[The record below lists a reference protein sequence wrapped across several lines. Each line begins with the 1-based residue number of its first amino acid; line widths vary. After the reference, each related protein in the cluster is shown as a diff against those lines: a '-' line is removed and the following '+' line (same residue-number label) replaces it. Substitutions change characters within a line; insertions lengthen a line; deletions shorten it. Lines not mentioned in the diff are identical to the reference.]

1 MASTGGKKFRN
12 DIEGLRGF
20 AIALVVIFHVF
31 VGKVSSGVDVF
42 LLLGGVFFFGSQLA
56 NARNPKGLTFV
67 QSLVRIIRRLFPL
80 LAVVVGAT
88 LAAGLLL
95 MPRIQH
101 LPLAKDAVGALAYIT
116 NWQLAF
122 SGRDYNT
129 ASSTVSPFQHLWSM
143 SAQLQIY
150 VASLIAVTLIALIF
164 RRFSRKALAV
174 ILTAVTVLS
183 FAFATYQH
191 GQDQAVNYYHS
202 FSRFWEIGL
211 GGLLGMLIMPRSD
224 HGEKPPAPIVPPLNT
239 WVRQIFGWLGLIMIA
254 STGLIMDGAQTF
266 PGPGTLFPLV
276 GAVMVILAGQNGKP
290 VGITRFLESRFMQ
303 FLGRISYALYLWHWP
318 LLIILVSYT
327 GYDAQAQPL
336 FGVAIIA
343 ASVVMAWLSNR
354 FIERPLRQTGR
365 PRRAHVLWTPSYWWE
380 SIRVWPKTAYA
391 LVIILIAGGV
401 VAAAPVVAKNQ
412 VEEGEELWRLASNV
426 ENYPGPLAFSNDAFV
441 PPRQPLAPPFEEMGP
456 LLPPTQPDGCQI
468 GFEGDH
474 LILTR
479 NFNRSEEECAY
490 GDLNSERTVY
500 VIGGSHSEQ
509 FIPALDEVGRRQGV
523 KFMPILKMGCAVNA
537 NIPKFDGT
545 DYPSCRSWSKK
556 VVDHILAHPPTEGVW
571 MTGTRPSD
579 IAGNG
584 PEQVPPEYVDLVKLF
599 TDNGIHSYLMRDN
612 AWHIQRPEMG
622 DPVPFNLRECV
633 GEMVDGTRTATERGR
648 NFPGVRDRWRPTPE
662 EIEEINAECGTA
674 QDASLLPEDPQYQA
688 YAGLDVT
695 LLDVTDGF
703 CKDGWCPAIIG
714 NLVAYRDQ
722 HHFTNIFASR
732 FADAIEHQMYKEPRG
747 AEGSEDKARKA
758 PDARAE
764 ESGEVAPGA
773 PGAEQPGAPGA
784 GQPDAGQPG
793 AGLDAP
799 SPDEI
804 GQHPPVEA
812 PAVPQPAA
820 PAGDF
825 Y

>member
-239 WVRQIFGWLGLIMIA
+239 WVRQLFGWLGLIMIA

-290 VGITRFLESRFMQ
+290 VGVTRILESRFMQ

-327 GYDAQAQPL
+327 GYNAQ
-336 FGVAIIA
+336 
-343 ASVVMAWLSNR
+343 
-354 FIERPLRQTGR
+354 
-365 PRRAHVLWTPSYWWE
+365 
-380 SIRVWPKTAYA
+380 
-391 LVIILIAGGV
+391 
-401 VAAAPVVAKNQ
+401 
-412 VEEGEELWRLASNV
+412 
-426 ENYPGPLAFSNDAFV
+426 
-441 PPRQPLAPPFEEMGP
+441 
-456 LLPPTQPDGCQI
+456 
-468 GFEGDH
+468 
-474 LILTR
+474 
-479 NFNRSEEECAY
+479 
-490 GDLNSERTVY
+490 
-500 VIGGSHSEQ
+500 
-509 FIPALDEVGRRQGV
+509 
-523 KFMPILKMGCAVNA
+523 
-537 NIPKFDGT
+537 
-545 DYPSCRSWSKK
+545 
-556 VVDHILAHPPTEGVW
+556 
-571 MTGTRPSD
+571 
-579 IAGNG
+579 
-584 PEQVPPEYVDLVKLF
+584 
-599 TDNGIHSYLMRDN
+599 
-612 AWHIQRPEMG
+612 
-622 DPVPFNLRECV
+622 
-633 GEMVDGTRTATERGR
+633 
-648 NFPGVRDRWRPTPE
+648 
-662 EIEEINAECGTA
+662 
-674 QDASLLPEDPQYQA
+674 
-688 YAGLDVT
+688 
-695 LLDVTDGF
+695 
-703 CKDGWCPAIIG
+703 
-714 NLVAYRDQ
+714 
-722 HHFTNIFASR
+722 
-732 FADAIEHQMYKEPRG
+732 
-747 AEGSEDKARKA
+747 
-758 PDARAE
+758 
-764 ESGEVAPGA
+764 
-773 PGAEQPGAPGA
+773 
-784 GQPDAGQPG
+784 
-793 AGLDAP
+793 
-799 SPDEI
+799 
-804 GQHPPVEA
+804 
-812 PAVPQPAA
+812 
-820 PAGDF
+820 
-825 Y
+825 

>member
-101 LPLAKDAVGALAYIT
+101 LQLAKDAVGALAYVT

-150 VASLIAVTLIALIF
+150 VSSLIAVTLIALIF

-183 FAFATYQH
+183 FAFAAYQH

-254 STGLIMDGAQTF
+254 STGLVMDGAQTF

-391 LVIILIAGGV
+391 MVIILIAGA
-401 VAAAPVVAKNQ
+401 VAATAPMVAKNQ

-426 ENYPGPLAFSNDAFV
+426 DNYPGPLAFSNDAFV

-474 LILTR
+474 LILKR
-479 NFNRSEEECAY
+479 NFNRSEEDCA
-490 GDLNSERTVY
+490 
-500 VIGGSHSEQ
+500 
-509 FIPALDEVGRRQGV
+509 
-523 KFMPILKMGCAVNA
+523 
-537 NIPKFDGT
+537 
-545 DYPSCRSWSKK
+545 
-556 VVDHILAHPPTEGVW
+556 
-571 MTGTRPSD
+571 
-579 IAGNG
+579 
-584 PEQVPPEYVDLVKLF
+584 
-599 TDNGIHSYLMRDN
+599 
-612 AWHIQRPEMG
+612 
-622 DPVPFNLRECV
+622 
-633 GEMVDGTRTATERGR
+633 
-648 NFPGVRDRWRPTPE
+648 
-662 EIEEINAECGTA
+662 
-674 QDASLLPEDPQYQA
+674 
-688 YAGLDVT
+688 
-695 LLDVTDGF
+695 
-703 CKDGWCPAIIG
+703 
-714 NLVAYRDQ
+714 
-722 HHFTNIFASR
+722 
-732 FADAIEHQMYKEPRG
+732 
-747 AEGSEDKARKA
+747 
-758 PDARAE
+758 
-764 ESGEVAPGA
+764 
-773 PGAEQPGAPGA
+773 
-784 GQPDAGQPG
+784 
-793 AGLDAP
+793 
-799 SPDEI
+799 
-804 GQHPPVEA
+804 
-812 PAVPQPAA
+812 
-820 PAGDF
+820 
-825 Y
+825 